1 MDLGIDYPVSVAR
14 TGWRYVGDEPV
25 IKQRATELRVHD
37 RGRLISHVQAWEFRT
52 EPFALERFDFFSLM
66 DAESDEAQRLAEV
79 VLSCWVAP
87 FEDLTDYGNLL
98 LIDFAWSPPDAR
110 HPIWALTLE
119 AALPSLFG
127 MSAGMFAQAFPT
139 QYAGNLP
146 GPCPARVGF
155 RRRQAAMLRHYD
167 RLLGLRPLPGWAG
180 SKGWVWRMLNT
191 AVLDPEANCDGYED
205 YASDDDDD

>member
-1 MDLGIDYPVSVAR
+1 MAEQSAESRRPPRAIRVVTAASHQRRISRASEPPSPWSETAGRPAKLIDLGVGYPVSVAR

-37 RGRLISHVQAWEFRT
+37 RGQMVAHVQAWEFRA

-79 VLSCWVAP
+79 VLSCWLSP
-87 FEDLTDYGNLL
+87 FEDLTDYGELL

-119 AALPSLFG
+119 AALSRLFTT
-127 MSAGMFAQAFPT
+127 SVGMFAQAFPT

-146 GPCPARVGF
+146 GPCPARIGF
-155 RRRQAAMLRHYD
+155 RRR
-167 RLLGLRPLPGWAG
+167 
-180 SKGWVWRMLNT
+180 
-191 AVLDPEANCDGYED
+191 
-205 YASDDDDD
+205 